1 MERELGS
8 CFQNPA
14 CEATFAASCCTAR
27 PSCSRAGDWIS
38 PEQGLKA
45 SEFRQI
51 EPTRPIERSAEAA
64 PSQMPSP
71 APIRPEKPDAKE
83 KG

>member
-1 MERELGS
+1 VLHRSAELL
-8 CFQNPA
+8 A
-14 CEATFAASCCTAR
+14 
-27 PSCSRAGDWIS
+27 AGDWIS

-51 EPTRPIERSAEAA
+51 ELTRPIERSAEAA

-71 APIRPEKPDAKE
+71 PQIRLRKAGCEGKRLIMSIKKVLFVME
-83 KG
+83 